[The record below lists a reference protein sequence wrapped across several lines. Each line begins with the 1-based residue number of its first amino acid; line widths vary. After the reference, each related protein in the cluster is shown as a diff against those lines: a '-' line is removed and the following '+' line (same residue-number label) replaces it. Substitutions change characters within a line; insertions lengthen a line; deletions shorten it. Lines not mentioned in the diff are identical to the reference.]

1 MNYLNQIQ
9 DFKENKIKIKN
20 KVAIVGRGR
29 WAQVIL
35 KEIQKIFLIL
45 KKSMFTVGFLKK

>member
-9 DFKENKIKIKN
+9 DFKENKIKIEN

-35 KEIQKIFLIL
+35 KEIQKNFPNI
-45 KKSMFTVGFLKK
+45 KKIYVYMV

>member
-1 MNYLNQIQ
+1 MILKNELLKSNS

-35 KEIQKIFLIL
+35 KEIQKKF
-45 KKSMFTVGFLKK
+45 S